1 LIAAAHGGT
10 GMAPQ
15 IGHRSPA
22 GGSASPVKHALRD
35 PLRTKHAATEWNVRP
50 HESLPRPHAA
60 YTPPS
65 FPDSQAFRM
74 GDRSEMHVLDG
85 RTSSH
90 ELTHSTLRAS
100 RTLDLDGQL
109 LQFILATDAGVVDQ
123 LLGHRAVLDPEST
136 QGLRALRL
144 VRLHRAL
151 GDVFGTAERVQR
163 FLDTELPE
171 LGDTPRHMLATT
183 DGVERVLSV
192 VERDVRDSLDPR
204 FHGTLQQR
212 PDAA

>member
-1 LIAAAHGGT
+1 
-10 GMAPQ
+10 
-15 IGHRSPA
+15 
-22 GGSASPVKHALRD
+22 
-35 PLRTKHAATEWNVRP
+35 
-50 HESLPRPHAA
+50 
-60 YTPPS
+60 
-65 FPDSQAFRM
+65 M

-85 RTSSH
+85 RASAH

-123 LLGHRAVLDPEST
+123 LLGHRSMLDPESM

-151 GDVFGTAERVQR
+151 GDVFGSAERVQR
-163 FLDTELPE
+163 FLDTALPE
-171 LGDTPRHMLATT
+171 LGDTPRRLLGTP
-183 DGVERVLSV
+183 DGLERVLAV

-204 FHGTLQQR
+204 FHGALH
-212 PDAA
+212 PPSSAD